1 MAEGTGEPATLPN
14 LPIEETFCVQRKQY
28 TVKLADDKLH
38 WTPTSNGK
46 AG

>member
-1 MAEGTGEPATLPN
+1 MAEGTGEAATSPN
-14 LPIEETFCVQRKQY
+14 LQIEETFTVQGKQY
-28 TVKLADDKLH
+28 TVKLDDDKLH